1 MKAQDIMTEQVIT
14 VKETAEIEYARSI
27 LMEEDISSLP
37 VTNDLNELTGIITQT
52 DFFNLQNLFQN
63 KLFDDEDYL
72 SEVHIGDVMTRSVVK
87 MGPGATL
94 LEVSQAMVEN
104 AVHRVVIVKDK
115 DEVMGVVSVMDVL
128 KAGVTGSL
136 SLDPPTIDWI
146 QRPDHF

>member
-27 LMEEDISSLP
+27 LMEEDISALP

-87 MGPGATL
+87 MGPNATL

-128 KAGVTGSL
+128 KAGVLEAS
-136 SLDPPTIDWI
+136 
-146 QRPDHF
+146 R